1 MHALHARQ
9 NFLSAAP
16 PSPITCA
23 VMPEETL
30 WSGSSSQ
37 IKNVKP
43 FAVCALALIAILAL
57 VGWLMKK
64 DWGMSFSNYVL
75 LLALAP
81 IGVAIW
87 KWLLVRS
94 RKYQLTTE
102 RILVTSGIF
111 NVVTDSNELYRVKDL
126 RMTQPL
132 LLRFFGLENIEL
144 TTSDVTSQFVCV
156 DHVKKSEKLGDR
168 IRVQVEACRVA
179 KGSREMEIQ

>member
-1 MHALHARQ
+1 
-9 NFLSAAP
+9 
-16 PSPITCA
+16 
-23 VMPEETL
+23 MPEENL

-43 FAVCALALIAILAL
+43 FAVCALAVIAILAL
-57 VGWLMKK
+57 VGWM
-64 DWGMSFSNYVL
+64 MNPTRAPSFSNYVL
-75 LLALAP
+75 LLTLVP
-81 IGVAIW
+81 IGVAVW

-94 RKYQLTTE
+94 RKYLLTTE
-102 RILVTSGIF
+102 RILITSGIF
-111 NVVTDSNELYRVKDL
+111 NVVTDSIELYRVKDL